1 MEKKK
6 ILLVEDDLTSVE
18 VIEKY
23 LSGLYSVVTALNGP
37 EAILKARNEIFNLV
51 LLDIQLPLGM
61 SGIKVLKELRQIND
75 YENIPIIAQTAYAM
89 NGDEQKLL
97 EEGFDAYISK
107 PFMKSDLLKV
117 INGIM
122 K

>member
-23 LSGLYSVVTALNGP
+23 LSGLYSVVTAHNGP